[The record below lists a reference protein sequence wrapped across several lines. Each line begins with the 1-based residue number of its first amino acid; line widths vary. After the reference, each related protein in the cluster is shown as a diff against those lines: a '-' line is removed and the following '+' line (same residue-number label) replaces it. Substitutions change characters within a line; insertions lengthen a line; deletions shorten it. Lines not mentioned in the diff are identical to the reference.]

1 MNNSELPKAYDA
13 SAVEGRIYSMW
24 VQGGY
29 FKADAKSLRPRFVIV
44 MPPPNVTGN
53 LHMGHALDNTIQD
66 VLVRWK
72 RMCGSE
78 VLWLPGTD
86 HASIATQH
94 KIEEHL
100 AKEGLTRWDL
110 GREKFLER
118 AWKWKEQ
125 YESNIL
131 NQLKRLGASCDWSRT
146 RFTMDEGCSRA
157 VLEVFVRLY
166 RKGLIYRGQ
175 YITNWCPDC
184 HTVISDIEVEHK
196 EVKGK
201 LYYVKYPLADGSG
214 HVVVATTRP
223 ETMLGDV
230 AVAVHPDDP
239 RYRHLVGKKVIL
251 PVTGAEIPIIAD
263 EYADPQFGTGAVK
276 VTPGHDP
283 ADFEAGKRHGLPVVN
298 VIDKDGRMAR
308 EVGKFAGL
316 TREQCRKAVIDYLSQ
331 EGYLEKVED
340 YVHSVGHC
348 YRCGTVVEP
357 LVSEQWF
364 VKMKPLAEPAIR
376 VVREGRVRFVP
387 ERFEKIYLNWMEN
400 IRDWCISRQLWWG
413 HRIPAWY
420 CSDCGEVTV
429 DTKPPRGC
437 SKCGSTRLEQ
447 DPDVLDTWFS
457 SALWP
462 FSTLG
467 WPDNAEDLRSFYPTT
482 VLVTGYDIIFFWVA
496 RMIFMALEFTGQEP
510 FKYVLVHGLVR
521 DALGRKMSKSLGN
534 GIDPLEVI
542 DKYGADALRFTLV
555 TGNTPGNDMRFSWEK
570 AEGSRNFCNKI
581 WNAARFVL
589 MNLEGFDPLQ
599 VDSVRLEVED
609 SWIEG
614 RYQETCEKVNAALSG
629 FELGEAARQLYDFF
643 WGDFCDWYIEMV
655 KPRLALEAGDPS
667 KVAALYTLWRVLEG
681 SMRLLHPFMPFVT
694 EEIWQRLPHEGAA
707 LISAAY
713 PVPTCN
719 EEARKVFAQ
728 AQRRIGAVQE
738 AVRAVRNM
746 RQEVNV
752 PPGARVGVVL
762 RVMDADYLPIYKQF
776 KSMIY
781 HLAGCDVD
789 IQFVAQ
795 GGRLRKAISSVIP
808 GGIIYLPLEGLVDPA
823 VEITRVRKALA
834 EAERELARSRQRLES
849 PGFVEK
855 APAEVVEKERNTCAA
870 LETKI
875 RRLNE
880 RLEALNEF

>member
-1 MNNSELPKAYDA
+1 MSNLDLPKAYDA
-13 SAVEGRIYSMW
+13 STVETRIYDMW
-24 VQGGY
+24 LQGGY
-29 FKADAKSLRPRFVIV
+29 FRAEARSSKPRFVIV

-66 VLVRWK
+66 VLIRWK
-72 RMCGSE
+72 RMCGYE

-118 AWKWKEQ
+118 AWQWKEH

-157 VLEVFVRLY
+157 VLEVFTRLY

-184 HTVISDIEVEHK
+184 HTVISDIEVEHR
-196 EVKGK
+196 EEKGK
-201 LYYVKYPLADGSG
+201 LYYVRYPLVDGTG
-214 HVVVATTRP
+214 WIVVATTRP

-230 AVAVHPDDP
+230 AVAVHPEDG
-239 RYRHLVGKKVIL
+239 RYKHLVGKKVIL
-251 PVTGAEIPIIAD
+251 PVTGAEIPVIAD
-263 EYADPQFGTGAVK
+263 EYADPTFGTGAVK

-298 VIDKDGRMAR
+298 VMDKDGRMNQNAGR
-308 EVGKFAGL
+308 FAGL
-316 TREQCRKAVIDYLSQ
+316 TREECRKAVVEYLA
-331 EGYLEKVED
+331 EHGYLEKVED

-348 YRCGTVVEP
+348 YRCGSVVEP

-376 VVREGRVRFVP
+376 AVREGRVRFVP

-420 CSDCGEVTV
+420 CGNCGEVIV
-429 DTKPPRGC
+429 DTQPPASC
-437 SKCGSTRLEQ
+437 TKCGSLQLEQ

-462 FSTLG
+462 FSTMG
-467 WPDNAEDLRSFYPTT
+467 WPEQTEDLKSFYPTT

-510 FKYVLVHGLVR
+510 FRYVLVHGLVR

-589 MNLEGFDPLQ
+589 MNLEGFNPLQ
-599 VDSVRLEVED
+599 VDSVRLELED

-614 RYQETCEKVNAALSG
+614 RFQQTCAAVNSALEA
-629 FELGEAARQLYDFF
+629 FELGEAVRQVHDFF

-681 SMRLLHPFMPFVT
+681 SMRLLHPFMPFIT
-694 EEIWQRLPHEGAA
+694 EEIWQRLPHEGDM
-707 LISAAY
+707 LIRATY
-713 PVPTCN
+713 PVPTTR
-719 EEARKVFAQ
+719 EEAKQVYAQ
-728 AQRRIGAVQE
+728 AERTISAIQE

-752 PPGARVGVVL
+752 PPGKKVGVVL
-762 RVMDADYLPIYKQF
+762 RVMDADYLPVYREF
-776 KSMIY
+776 SSMIG
-781 HLAGCDVD
+781 HLASCVVDV
-789 IQFVAQ
+789 QFVAEP
-795 GGRLRKAISSVIP
+795 GRLHRAISTVIP
-808 GGIIYLPLEGLVDPA
+808 GGVVYLPLEGLVDPA
-823 VEITRVRKALA
+823 VEIARVKKALA
-834 EAERELARSRQRLES
+834 EAEKELARSRQRLES

-855 APAEVVEKERNTCAA
+855 APAEVVEKERSACAV